1 MCDPTLTR
9 ERMPFAK
16 VPLPGLS
23 LIFEVMDIISED
35 KTGFSHIFAIMLNI
49 SDEKGR
55 YAR

>member
-1 MCDPTLTR
+1 MCDPALTR

-35 KTGFSHIFAIMLNI
+35 KTCFSHIFAIMLNI